1 MSTPDPAAGDAVAAV
16 LMELAEIREQVTG
29 LRVARADDQTRI
41 TDLTAALQH
50 ITRQRRRGNEDG
62 EQEEQ
67 GYEPIAAPRWW
78 QLAGEQRAEAT
89 GRLRDWVATVFR
101 PGYGHLACQVG
112 PCWEQHD
119 LCLYLLAWLSELHAV
134 IFLAPERLLTS
145 EADWHTRLLPAAAA
159 QMAAETSGCDHLAP
173 AGGMSRTGADPWAG
187 SS

>member
-1 MSTPDPAAGDAVAAV
+1 MSTPDPAGGDAVAAV

-29 LRVARADDQTRI
+29 LRLARADDQARI

-50 ITRQRRRGNEDG
+50 ITGQRRSGKKDG
-62 EQEEQ
+62 EQEE

-78 QLAGEQRAEAT
+78 QLAGEQRTEAI
-89 GRLRDWVATVFR
+89 GRLRAWVAAVFR
-101 PGYGHLACQVG
+101 PGYGHLARQVG

-145 EADWHTRLLPAAAA
+145 EADWHIRLLPAATA
-159 QMAAETSGCDHLAP
+159 QMAAETGKCDHLAP
-173 AGGMSRTGADPWAG
+173 AGHITLNGAGQRAG

>member
-1 MSTPDPAAGDAVAAV
+1 VSTPDPAAGDAVAAV

-29 LRVARADDQTRI
+29 LRLAQADYQTRI
-41 TDLTAALQH
+41 TDLTVALH
-50 ITRQRRRGNEDG
+50 RIAGQRRSGKDG
-62 EQEEQ
+62 EQEG
-67 GYEPIAAPRWW
+67 GYEPIPAPRWW
-78 QLAGEQRAEAT
+78 QLAGEERAEAI
-89 GRLRDWVATVFR
+89 GRLRAWVATVFR
-101 PGYGHLACQVG
+101 PGYGHLARQVS

-159 QMAAETSGCDHLAP
+159 QMAAETGGCDHLAP
-173 AGGMSRTGADPWAG
+173 VGGITRVGADPWAG

>member
-1 MSTPDPAAGDAVAAV
+1 MSTPDPAADAVAAV

-29 LRVARADDQTRI
+29 LRLARADDQTRI

-50 ITRQRRRGNEDG
+50 LTRQHRSGKDG
-62 EQEEQ
+62 EQEE
-67 GYEPIAAPRWW
+67 GYEPIPAPRWW
-78 QLAGEQRAEAT
+78 HLAGEQRADAI
-89 GRLRDWVATVFR
+89 GRLRAWVAAVFR
-101 PGYGHLACQVG
+101 PGYGHLARQVG

-145 EADWHTRLLPAAAA
+145 EADWHIRLLPAAAA

-173 AGGMSRTGADPWAG
+173 AGRITRTGADPWAG
-187 SS
+187 AS